1 MSVKIA
7 DKMVQMNGQNY
18 PLMDASA
25 VEYEDT
31 NGNKTNV
38 KDYLDSIDT
47 SSSGGMELGYDNSN
61 GKLSLVDNSGN
72 LLSEVTIKQQYL
84 LSQPI
89 SVEVKG
95 QNGYVE
101 LKWTDPDDVVI
112 NSTTVATWKKT
123 VVVRKE
129 GSSPSSISD
138 GTIVVESTTRN
149 EYSTTPYKDDGLD
162 NETVYFYGIFPCT
175 TDDVYTLSYVTHI
188 SPIFKITTFADAT
201 DEDIVA
207 MLKAHYNG
215 DINIADYW
223 SVGDKRTIHLDTMEA
238 IGVSESHIA
247 QDQQFVIIG
256 IEHDDLETPINGK
269 TKAAIT
275 IQPLKVLSND
285 AAHEYGYMNSS
296 NTNSGGW
303 EECARRTW
311 CNNVF
316 VNALPSSIQSLVKT
330 VSKLNYKV
338 YNSTNLTTTSDKVFL
353 LSETEVFGSNTNSA
367 GNTEGTQ
374 YEYFKTSSN
383 RVKYR
388 GNATIEGSTGT
399 WWVRSPYSN
408 SATIFC
414 CVDISGSGGC
424 NAARTTSGLCPALC
438 LYTNFK
444 S

>member
-38 KDYLDSIDT
+38 KDYLDGIDT

-61 GKLSLVDNSGN
+61 GKLSLLDNSGN

-89 SVEVKG
+89 SVEVEG
-95 QNGYVE
+95 QNGYVK
-101 LKWTDPDDVVI
+101 LKWTDPDDVAI
-112 NSTTVATWKKT
+112 DGDTVATWKKT

-162 NETVYFYGIFPCT
+162 NGTVYFYGIFPCT

-188 SPIFKITTFADAT
+188 SPILKITTFADAT

-215 DINIADYW
+215 EINIADYW
-223 SVGDKRTIHLDTMEA
+223 SVGDKRTIHLDAMEA

-275 IQPLKVLSND
+275 IQPLRLLSNGIID
-285 AAHEYGYMNSS
+285 ENGYMN
-296 NTNSGGW
+296 NSYTSDGGW
-303 EECARRTW
+303 EGCDRRKW

-316 VNALPSSIQSLVKT
+316 INALPSMIQSLVK
-330 VSKLNYKV
+330 VVNKLNYKV
-338 YNSTNLTTTSDKVFL
+338 RNSTTLSTTADKAFL
-353 LSETEVFGSNTNSA
+353 LSETEVFEAKIYSVGT
-367 GNTEGTQ
+367 TEGEQ
-374 YEYFKTSSN
+374 YEYYKTSSN
-383 RVKYR
+383 RIKYR
-388 GNATIEGSTGT
+388 GNATAQGDKLR
-399 WWVRSPYSN
+399 WWLRSPDSISN
-408 SATIFC
+408 SCFC
-414 CVDISGSGGC
+414 IVEPQGTHSPANSAC
-424 NAARTTSGLCPALC
+424 GLSPAIC
-438 LYTNFK
+438 L
-444 S
+444 

>member
-1 MSVKIA
+1 MSVRIP

-25 VEYEDT
+25 VEYKDT

-38 KDYLDSIDT
+38 KDYLDGIDT

-61 GKLSLVDNSGN
+61 GKLSLLDNSGN

-188 SPIFKITTFADAT
+188 SISPIFKITTFADAT

-215 DINIADYW
+215 EINIADYW
-223 SVGDKRTIHLDTMEA
+223 SVGDMRTIHLDAMAAT
-238 IGVSESHIA
+238 GVGESHVA

-256 IEHDDLETPINGK
+256 IEHDDLETPINNH

-275 IQPLKVLSND
+275 IQPLCVLSNGTS
-285 AAHEYGYMNSS
+285 AESGYMNSS

-303 EECARRTW
+303 EGCARRTW
-311 CNNVF
+311 CNSVF
-316 VNALPSSIQSLVKT
+316 VNALPLAIKNLIKT

-338 YNSTNLTTTSDKVFL
+338 SNNTLATTSDKVFL
-353 LSETEVFGSNTNSA
+353 LSETEIFGTISGHSA
-367 GNTEGTQ
+367 GSAEGTQ
-374 YEYFKTSSN
+374 YEYYKTYSN
-383 RVKYR
+383 RLKCV
-388 GNATIEGSTGT
+388 GNATTESSVTT
-399 WWVRSPYSN
+399 WWERSQMSN
-408 SATIFC
+408 NTHFC
-414 CVDISGSGGC
+414 RVDSGGVA
-424 NAARTTSGLCPALC
+424 NFFSANNTIGICPALC
-438 LYTNFK
+438 L
-444 S
+444 